1 VSNFDAG
8 TIEARLTLDRSQW
21 KREMEAARAEGAK
34 MEANGIN
41 VDANVQLD
49 DTEAKTR
56 LDEIK
61 AEIASIHDAKTNVD
75 FNTADAKAKL
85 AGLKEELKSLRDKHV
100 SIDVDAGRAMGEL
113 IAVQNEIRKIPNK
126 KNTRIDIQRGNG
138 VTGTQLLVSSII
150 AGLPLIPALAA
161 PAAAGIGALASSLVA
176 AGAGAGI
183 LGLGI
188 MGAFKE
194 YNAAVKDATK
204 NHKALTGELKQFDSA
219 FKGFKS
225 AWDGFIHATQE
236 KSFGLMAQFFKIL
249 DALLPRLVPIFNAFA
264 SVAQGALKGLGD
276 WFLGP
281 EGQGVLNWIRTFGAQ
296 QFGVILAIIGDL
308 ARAVLSLLQAFSP
321 FATVMMNG
329 LHSMTTAFANWA
341 STVNKTGGFKDFMA
355 YVNQVG
361 PMVISAFTE
370 LGRAIINI
378 GVALAPLGP
387 PLLSLITNL
396 AHFIGTMNPAVLRA
410 IILVVG
416 GLVIAWTAYEAVMKV
431 VMAVTTMWN
440 SAMAV
445 SQAVQ
450 KAWNFLIVEGRVQ
463 ALALAAA
470 QAVARTATLA
480 WTAVQWLLNAALTA
494 NPIGI
499 VVVAIA
505 ALIAILVLAW
515 QHSETF
521 RKVVIAT
528 WTAVKN
534 FVVAA
539 AGAIKNFVISTWTSM
554 INWIVGAFNTVR
566 AVVTGVW
573 SSLTGTI
580 RSYTSALV
588 NAVTSYFRGLWS
600 SITGIASGIRNTVSS
615 YFNGARA
622 AAVGAFNSLYSG
634 VSGVMGRVRGAV
646 ASAASAIRG
655 VFAGAGSWLWNAGW
669 SIINGLISGIRSAIG
684 GLVSMLSWVTN
695 LIPSWKGPAER
706 DAKLLRPAGN
716 LIMGGLIAGIKDQV
730 GSLKGTLGDV
740 TNMIGVGGSA
750 TAGVALAGQGMM
762 GGGSGGPT
770 VIINNYNPVAEPSS
784 VSAVRGIKDLSVLGV
799 FSK

>member
-49 DTEAKTR
+49 DTDAKAR
-56 LDEIK
+56 LEEIK
-61 AEIASIHDAKTNVD
+61 AEIASIHDAKSSVD

-85 AGLKEELKSLRDKHV
+85 VGLKEELKSLRDKHV

-113 IAVQNEIRKIPNK
+113 IALQNEIRRIPNSK
-126 KNTRIDIQRGNG
+126 RINIESGNG

-176 AGAGAGI
+176 AGTGAGI

-188 MGAFKE
+188 VGAFKE
-194 YNAAVKDATK
+194 YSKAVKDAKK
-204 NHKALTGELKQFDSA
+204 NHTALTGELKNFDVA
-219 FKGFKS
+219 FKGFKGTYD
-225 AWDGFIHATQE
+225 AFIHATQE

-249 DALLPRLVPIFNAFA
+249 EGILPRLVPVFNAFA
-264 SVAQGALKGLGD
+264 TVASGALKGLGD

-281 EGQGVLNWIRTFGAQ
+281 EGQGVLNWVRTFGAQ
-296 QFGVILAIIGDL
+296 QFGVILSIVGDL
-308 ARAVLSLLQAFSP
+308 ARGILSLIQAFSP
-321 FATVMMNG
+321 FATTMMNG

-341 STVNKTGGFKDFMA
+341 STVNRTGGFKDFMG

-396 AHFIGTMNPAVLRA
+396 ARFIGTMDPAVLRA
-410 IILVVG
+410 IIVVVG
-416 GLVIAWTAYEAVMKV
+416 SLVIAWTAYEAVMKV
-431 VMAVTTMWN
+431 VAAATTMWN
-440 SAMAV
+440 GAMAA

-450 KAWNFLIVEGRVQ
+450 KAWNYLIVEGRVQ
-463 ALALAAA
+463 AMALAVA
-470 QAVARTATLA
+470 QGVARAATLA
-480 WTAVQWLLNAALTA
+480 WTGVQWLLNAALTA

-499 VVVAIA
+499 VIVAIA
-505 ALIAILVLAW
+505 ALIAVLILAW
-515 QHSETF
+515 QHSDTF
-521 RKVVIAT
+521 RRIVIAS

-534 FVVAA
+534 FVIAA
-539 AGAIKNFVISTWTSM
+539 AGAVKNFVILTWTAM
-554 INWIVGAFNTVR
+554 INWIVGAFIGVRNT
-566 AVVTGVW
+566 VTGVW
-573 SSLTGTI
+573 NGLTGTI

-588 NAVTSYFRGLWS
+588 SAVTAYFRGLWS

-615 YFNGARA
+615 YFNAARTL
-622 AAVGAFNSLYSG
+622 AVGAFNSLYSG
-634 VSGVMGRVRGAV
+634 VAGVLGRVRGAV
-646 ASAASAIRG
+646 ANAASAIRG

-669 SIINGLISGIRSAIG
+669 SIINGLINGIRAAIG
-684 GLVSMLSWVTN
+684 GLQNILGWVTGMV
-695 LIPSWKGPAER
+695 PDWKGPAER

-716 LIMGGLIAGIKDQV
+716 LIMSGLIAGIRDQV

-740 TNMIGVGGSA
+740 TNMIGVGGTA
-750 TAGVALAGQGMM
+750 TAGAAFAGQGMM
-762 GGGSGGPT
+762 GGGGAGPT

-799 FSK
+799 FSR